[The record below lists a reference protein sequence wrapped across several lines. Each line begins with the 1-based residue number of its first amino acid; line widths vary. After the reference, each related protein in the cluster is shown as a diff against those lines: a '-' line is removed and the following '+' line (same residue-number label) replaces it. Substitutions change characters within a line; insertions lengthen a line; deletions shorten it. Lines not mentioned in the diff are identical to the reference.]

1 MTTHSMISLASIE
14 TEGRLRALDP
24 VWVSVLAE
32 EFARDGQTDAIR
44 VVARGNGFKLV
55 KGARRI
61 AAALQLGWSEIEARI
76 EPEEALPD
84 DAAVR
89 LAEIKS
95 NMLRSDLTALDR
107 AVYVAAWCEIYQGA
121 QPAQKPGRK
130 KAAEAA
136 PESDEELSTKLVLNW
151 TEAAQQA
158 LKIGRMG
165 IFRSL
170 KIAKIEGDLRSRI
183 ALHAIADVQRELL
196 LLAELTPVRQR
207 AVVDLLTSDPAKATS
222 VTEALAL
229 LDHAPGAKPVPVYER
244 MYERF
249 VRLKAPEKEAFFEM
263 NAEAIDVWLAKR
275 ATKRGRAA

>member
-1 MTTHSMISLASIE
+1 MTTHSMISLASID

-24 VWVSVLAE
+24 IWVEVLAE
-32 EFARDGQTDAIR
+32 EFARDGQTEAIR

-76 EPEEALPD
+76 EAEEALPD
-84 DAAVR
+84 DTAVR

-107 AVYVAAWCEIYQGA
+107 AVYVATWCEIYQAA

-130 KAAEAA
+130 KAEVA

-151 TEAAQQA
+151 SEAAQQA

-170 KIAKIEGDLRSRI
+170 KIAKIDADIRARI
-183 ALHAIADVQRELL
+183 ALHPIAEVQRELL
-196 LLAELTPVRQR
+196 LLAELTPVRQKA
-207 AVVDLLTSDPAKATS
+207 AVNLLTGDPAQAGS
-222 VTEALAL
+222 ITEALAL
-229 LDHAPGAKPVPVYER
+229 LDHAPGAKPVPAYER
-244 MYERF
+244 LYDKF
-249 VRLKAPEKEAFFEM
+249 TRLKAPEKEAFFDL
-263 NAEAIDVWLAKR
+263 NADAIDVWLAKR
-275 ATKRGRAA
+275 AAKSRRAA